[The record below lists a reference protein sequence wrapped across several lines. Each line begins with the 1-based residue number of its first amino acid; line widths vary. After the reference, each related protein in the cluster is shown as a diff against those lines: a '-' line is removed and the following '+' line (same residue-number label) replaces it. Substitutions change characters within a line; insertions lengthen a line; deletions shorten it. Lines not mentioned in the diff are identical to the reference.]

1 MSEENNK
8 PVDDFKEM
16 VNTMTMETL
25 TCTVAAI
32 ILILDKVIPNSEAAI
47 TNLAN
52 TLINTIEGNNE
63 QDDEGA
69 TN

>member
-1 MSEENNK
+1 MTEPTPS
-8 PVDDFKEM
+8 PVNDFKEM
-16 VNTMTMETL
+16 VNSMTMETL

-52 TLINTIEGNNE
+52 TLIGTIAGTNE
-63 QDDEGA
+63 QDDKGA
-69 TN
+69 TE

>member
-1 MSEENNK
+1 MSEQNNQ

-16 VNTMTMETL
+16 VSTMTMETL

-32 ILILDKVIPNSEAAI
+32 ILILDKIVPNSEAAI

-63 QDDEGA
+63 QNDEGA